1 MIKLTYIF
9 HSCFMLETEQCVL
22 IFDYWKDSPEG
33 DVKKMLEHTGKR
45 VYFMASHFHE
55 DHFNPEIIA
64 MNVPNGDKRII
75 LSRDII
81 RRHRAKET
89 DADVVMRKGDVYN
102 DEYIKIKAFG
112 STDAGVSFML
122 ETDGKKIFHAGDL
135 NNWHWEDEST
145 PQEVK
150 KMEGDF
156 KAVLRDIK
164 AEYPAIDL
172 AMFPVDPR
180 LGTDFA
186 RGARQWLQTIKT
198 TYLAPM
204 HFPPAREKAMTFG
217 KEAEMC
223 GTKFLYIRHEGELIA
238 TII

>member
-22 IFDYWKDSPEG
+22 IFDYWKDSPDG

-89 DADVVMRKGDVYN
+89 DADVIMRKGDVYN

-164 AEYPAIDL
+164 AEYPAVDL

-238 TII
+238 TI

>member
-1 MIKLTYIF
+1 
-9 HSCFMLETEQCVL
+9 
-22 IFDYWKDSPEG
+22 
-33 DVKKMLEHTGKR
+33 
-45 VYFMASHFHE
+45 MASHFHE
-55 DHFNPEIIA
+55 DHFTPEIIA

-89 DADVVMRKGDVYN
+89 DADVIMRKGDVYN

-156 KAVLRDIK
+156 KAVLRDIM
-164 AEYPAIDL
+164 AEYPTVNL

-238 TII
+238 TI

>member
-164 AEYPAIDL
+164 AEYPTVNL

-238 TII
+238 TI

>member
-164 AEYPAIDL
+164 AEYPAVDL

-238 TII
+238 TI

>member
-164 AEYPAIDL
+164 AEYPAVDL

-217 KEAEMC
+217 KETEMC

-238 TII
+238 TI

>member
-81 RRHRAKET
+81 RRHRAKKT
-89 DADVVMRKGDVYN
+89 DADVIMRKGDVYN

-164 AEYPAIDL
+164 AEYPTVNL

-238 TII
+238 TI

>member
-22 IFDYWKDSPEG
+22 IFDYWKDSPDG

-89 DADVVMRKGDVYN
+89 DADVIMRKGDVYN
-102 DEYIKIKAFG
+102 DEYIKIKVFG

-164 AEYPAIDL
+164 AEYPAVDL

-238 TII
+238 TI

>member
-22 IFDYWKDSPEG
+22 IFDYWKDSPDG
-33 DVKKMLEHTGKR
+33 DVKKMLEHTSKR

-55 DHFNPEIIA
+55 DHFTPEIIA

-89 DADVVMRKGDVYN
+89 DADVIMRKGDVYN

-156 KAVLRDIK
+156 KAVLRDIM
-164 AEYPAIDL
+164 AEYPTVNL

-238 TII
+238 TI

>member
-89 DADVVMRKGDVYN
+89 DADVIMRKGDVYN

-164 AEYPAIDL
+164 AEYPTVDM

-238 TII
+238 TI

>member
-22 IFDYWKDSPEG
+22 IFDYWKDSPDG

-89 DADVVMRKGDVYN
+89 DADIVMRKGDVYN

-164 AEYPAIDL
+164 AEYPTVDL

-238 TII
+238 TI

>member
-89 DADVVMRKGDVYN
+89 DADVIMRKGDVYN

-238 TII
+238 TI

>member
-55 DHFNPEIIA
+55 DHFNTEIIA

-164 AEYPAIDL
+164 AEYPTVNL

-238 TII
+238 TI

>member
-33 DVKKMLEHTGKR
+33 DVKKMLEHTGKI

-164 AEYPAIDL
+164 AEYPTVNL

-238 TII
+238 TI

>member
-1 MIKLTYIF
+1 MIKITYIF

-22 IFDYWKDSPEG
+22 IFDYWKDSPTG
-33 DVKKMLEHTGKR
+33 DVKCMLERTSKR

-55 DHFNPEIIA
+55 DHFNPDILA
-64 MNVPNGDKRII
+64 MNVPNGQKTII

-89 DADVVMRKGDVYN
+89 DADVILRRGETYS
-102 DEYIKIKAFG
+102 DENIRIKAFG
-112 STDAGVSFML
+112 STDAGVSFMV
-122 ETDGKKIFHAGDL
+122 ETAGNKIFHAGDL

-164 AEYPAIDL
+164 AEYPAVDL

-217 KEAEMC
+217 KEAELC
-223 GTKFLYIRHEGELIA
+223 GTKFLYINHEGELIA
-238 TII
+238 TI

>member
-1 MIKLTYIF
+1 MIKITYVF

-55 DHFNPEIIA
+55 DHFNPEITA
-64 MNVPNGDKRII
+64 MNVPNGEKCII

-89 DADVVMRKGDVYN
+89 DADVIMHKGDVYN

-164 AEYPAIDL
+164 AEYPAVDL

-186 RGARQWLQTIKT
+186 RGARQWLKTINT

-217 KEAEMC
+217 KEAELY
-223 GTKFLYIRHEGELIA
+223 GTKFLYIHHEGELLA
-238 TII
+238 TL

>member
-1 MIKLTYIF
+1 MKLTYIF
-9 HSCFMLETEQCVL
+9 HSCFMLEAERCIL
-22 IFDYWKDSPEG
+22 IFDFWKDSPEG
-33 DVKKMLEHTGKR
+33 HVRHILANTDKR

-55 DHFNPEIIA
+55 DHFSPEILG
-64 MNVPNGDKRII
+64 MNVPNGQKHII

-89 DADVVMRKGDVYN
+89 DADTILRRGQSYSD
-102 DEYIKIKAFG
+102 DTIKVKAFG
-112 STDAGVSFML
+112 STDSGVSFMV
-122 ETDGKKIFHAGDL
+122 EVDGKNVFHAGDL

-164 AEYPAIDL
+164 AEYQTVDL

-180 LGTDFA
+180 LGIDFA
-186 RGARQWLQTIKT
+186 RGARQWLETIKT
-198 TYLAPM
+198 AYLAPM

-217 KEAEMC
+217 REAELE
-223 GTKFLYIRHEGELIA
+223 GAIFIYIHHEGELIA
-238 TII
+238 II

>member
-164 AEYPAIDL
+164 AEYPAVDL

-186 RGARQWLQTIKT
+186 RGARQWIQTIKT

-238 TII
+238 TI

>member
-22 IFDYWKDSPEG
+22 IFDYWKDSPDG

-89 DADVVMRKGDVYN
+89 DADVIMRKGDVYN

-164 AEYPAIDL
+164 AEYPTVDL

-198 TYLAPM
+198 TYLSPM

-238 TII
+238 TI

>member
-89 DADVVMRKGDVYN
+89 DADVIMRKGDVYN

>member
-89 DADVVMRKGDVYN
+89 DADVIMRKGDVYN

-164 AEYPAIDL
+164 AEYPTVDM

-186 RGARQWLQTIKT
+186 RGARQWPQTIKT

-238 TII
+238 TI

>member
-1 MIKLTYIF
+1 
-9 HSCFMLETEQCVL
+9 MLETEQCVL
-22 IFDYWKDSPEG
+22 IFDYWKDSPDG

-89 DADVVMRKGDVYN
+89 DADVIMRKGDVYN
-102 DEYIKIKAFG
+102 DEYIKIKVFG

-164 AEYPAIDL
+164 AEYPAVDL

-238 TII
+238 TI

>member
-238 TII
+238 TI

>member
-164 AEYPAIDL
+164 AEHPAVDL

-186 RGARQWLQTIKT
+186 RGARQWIQTIKT

-238 TII
+238 TI

>member
-1 MIKLTYIF
+1 MIKITYIF

-22 IFDYWKDSPEG
+22 IFDYWKDSPTG
-33 DVKKMLEHTGKR
+33 DVKSMLESTSKR

-55 DHFNPEIIA
+55 DHFNPDILA
-64 MNVPNGDKRII
+64 MNVPNGQKTII

-89 DADVVMRKGDVYN
+89 DADVILRRGETYS
-102 DEYIKIKAFG
+102 DENIRIKAFG
-112 STDAGVSFML
+112 STDAGVSFMV
-122 ETDGKKIFHAGDL
+122 ETAGKKIFHAGDL

-164 AEYPAIDL
+164 AEYPAVDL

-217 KEAEMC
+217 KKAEQC
-223 GTKFLYIRHEGELIA
+223 GTKFLYINHEGELIA
-238 TII
+238 TI

>member
-89 DADVVMRKGDVYN
+89 DADVIMRKGDVYN

-164 AEYPAIDL
+164 AEYPTVDL

-238 TII
+238 TI

>member
-164 AEYPAIDL
+164 AEYPTVDL

-238 TII
+238 TI

>member
-1 MIKLTYIF
+1 MIKITYIF

-22 IFDYWKDSPEG
+22 IFDYWKDSPAG
-33 DVKKMLEHTGKR
+33 DVKSMLERTSKR

-55 DHFNPEIIA
+55 DHFNPDILA
-64 MNVPNGDKRII
+64 MNVPNGQKTII

-89 DADVVMRKGDVYN
+89 DADVILRRGETYS
-102 DEYIKIKAFG
+102 DENIRIKAFG
-112 STDAGVSFML
+112 STDAGVSFMV
-122 ETDGKKIFHAGDL
+122 ETAGNKIFHAGDL

-145 PQEVK
+145 PQEVR

-164 AEYPAIDL
+164 AEYPAVDL

-217 KEAEMC
+217 KEAEQC
-223 GTKFLYIRHEGELIA
+223 GTKFLYINHEGELIA
-238 TII
+238 TI

>member
-89 DADVVMRKGDVYN
+89 DADVIMRKGDVYN

-164 AEYPAIDL
+164 AEYPTVNL

-238 TII
+238 TI

>member
-164 AEYPAIDL
+164 AEHPAVDL

-238 TII
+238 TI

>member
-9 HSCFMLETEQCVL
+9 HSCFMLETKQCVL

-64 MNVPNGDKRII
+64 MNVQNGDKRII

-89 DADVVMRKGDVYN
+89 DADVIMRKGDVYN

-164 AEYPAIDL
+164 AEYPTVNL

-238 TII
+238 TI

>member
-1 MIKLTYIF
+1 MIKITYIF

-22 IFDYWKDSPEG
+22 IFDYWKDSPAG
-33 DVKKMLEHTGKR
+33 DVKSMLERTSKR

-55 DHFNPEIIA
+55 DHFNPDILA
-64 MNVPNGDKRII
+64 LNVPNGQKTII

-89 DADVVMRKGDVYN
+89 DADVILRRGETYS
-102 DEYIKIKAFG
+102 DENIRIKAFG
-112 STDAGVSFML
+112 STDAGVSFMI
-122 ETDGKKIFHAGDL
+122 ETAGKKIFHAGDL

-164 AEYPAIDL
+164 AEYPAVDL

-238 TII
+238 TI

>member
-22 IFDYWKDSPEG
+22 IFDYWKDSPDG

-89 DADVVMRKGDVYN
+89 DADVIMRKGDVYN

-164 AEYPAIDL
+164 AEYPAVDL

-186 RGARQWLQTIKT
+186 RGARQCLQTIKT

-238 TII
+238 TI

>member
-1 MIKLTYIF
+1 
-9 HSCFMLETEQCVL
+9 MLETEQCVL

-164 AEYPAIDL
+164 AEHPAVDL

-186 RGARQWLQTIKT
+186 RGARQWIQTIKT

-238 TII
+238 TI